1 MEYTILILLLP
12 LASFLV
18 LGLAGMKMRPAAA
31 GAVGTAV
38 LAVVALLSYW
48 TAFEYFSAGRDV
60 AGVFPTLIPWNAVWL
75 PIGGALHIDLG
86 ILLDPISVMMLVV
99 ISTVSLM
106 VHIYSLGYMKGERGF
121 QRYYAFLSL
130 FTMSMIGLVVAT
142 NIFQMYLFWE
152 LVGVSSYLL
161 IGFYYTKKEAVA
173 ASKKA
178 FIVTRFADLGFLIG
192 ILIYGY
198 YAGTFSFTPETH
210 ALVAAGAMIP
220 LALGLMFV
228 GGAGKS
234 AMFPLHIWLPDAME
248 GPTPVSAL
256 IHAATMVVALCA
268 PQAHASKD
276 VVLAIASTLTTT
288 DPWDANDTLSHAC
301 AKTFYEG
308 LFGFNEKLELRPVL
322 AESYDVSP
330 DGLVYTFHL
339 RKGVKFH
346 DGTDF
351 NAEAVK
357 VNFDRVTNPENKLK
371 RYSLYSNIAKT
382 EVVDDLTAKVTL
394 KTPFSPFIN
403 QLAHPSA
410 VMISPTALKK
420 YGKDIMFHPVGT
432 GPYKFVEWKQTD
444 YLKGAK
450 NENYWRPG
458 LPKIDTITWV
468 PVVDNN
474 ARSAMMRTGEAHF
487 TFPVPYEQAA
497 VLEKDEHLKLVAAPS
512 IVTRYLNMN
521 MLQKPFDDLRVRQA
535 INYAINKEALAKV
548 AFSGYA
554 FPSEGPLPQG
564 VDYAVKLGP
573 WPYNPKKAKELL
585 AEAGYPNG
593 FETTLWSAYNHTT
606 GQKVIQFIQ
615 QQLAQ
620 VGIKAQVQALEA
632 GQRVEK
638 VESHQDAA
646 TAPVRLYYTGW
657 SSSTGEADWGLRPLF
672 AGDKTPPSMYNISYY
687 KNPTVD
693 ADIMK
698 ALGTTDR
705 AEKTKLYTEVQ
716 EEIWKDAPWAFL
728 VTEKLLYATSKKLT
742 GMYVMPDA
750 NYFFEEIDL
759 Q

>member
-1 MEYTILILLLP
+1 MFFCNTWKKVLI
-12 LASFLV
+12 
-18 LGLAGMKMRPAAA
+18 
-31 GAVGTAV
+31 
-38 LAVVALLSYW
+38 
-48 TAFEYFSAGRDV
+48 
-60 AGVFPTLIPWNAVWL
+60 
-75 PIGGALHIDLG
+75 
-86 ILLDPISVMMLVV
+86 
-99 ISTVSLM
+99 
-106 VHIYSLGYMKGERGF
+106 
-121 QRYYAFLSL
+121 
-130 FTMSMIGLVVAT
+130 
-142 NIFQMYLFWE
+142 
-152 LVGVSSYLL
+152 
-161 IGFYYTKKEAVA
+161 
-173 ASKKA
+173 
-178 FIVTRFADLGFLIG
+178 
-192 ILIYGY
+192 
-198 YAGTFSFTPETH
+198 
-210 ALVAAGAMIP
+210 
-220 LALGLMFV
+220 
-228 GGAGKS
+228 
-234 AMFPLHIWLPDAME
+234 
-248 GPTPVSAL
+248 
-256 IHAATMVVALCA
+256 AATMVVALCA

-620 VGIKAQVQALEA
+620 VGIKTETRILEA
-632 GQRVEK
+632 GQRVSLVEANK
-638 VESHQDAA
+638 VPSES
-646 TAPVRLYYTGW
+646 PNRLYYIGW
-657 SSSTGEADWGLRPLF
+657 SNSTVEPDWGMRPIFDSREMPPKLSNEGYYNNPKVDELF
-672 AGDKTPPSMYNISYY
+672 DKAVNEPDQ
-687 KNPTVD
+687 KKRD
-693 ADIMK
+693 AIY
-698 ALGTTDR
+698 R
-705 AEKTKLYTEVQ
+705 EVQ
-716 EEIWKDAPWAFL
+716 EILWDEVPVAFL
-728 VTEKLLYATSKKLT
+728 VFEDSTTASNVHLKNFNALPDT
-742 GMYVMPDA
+742 GMEFYEAEWV
-750 NYFFEEIDL
+750 E
-759 Q
+759 

>member
-1 MEYTILILLLP
+1 MFFCKTWKKVLI
-12 LASFLV
+12 
-18 LGLAGMKMRPAAA
+18 
-31 GAVGTAV
+31 
-38 LAVVALLSYW
+38 
-48 TAFEYFSAGRDV
+48 
-60 AGVFPTLIPWNAVWL
+60 
-75 PIGGALHIDLG
+75 
-86 ILLDPISVMMLVV
+86 
-99 ISTVSLM
+99 
-106 VHIYSLGYMKGERGF
+106 
-121 QRYYAFLSL
+121 
-130 FTMSMIGLVVAT
+130 
-142 NIFQMYLFWE
+142 
-152 LVGVSSYLL
+152 
-161 IGFYYTKKEAVA
+161 
-173 ASKKA
+173 
-178 FIVTRFADLGFLIG
+178 
-192 ILIYGY
+192 
-198 YAGTFSFTPETH
+198 
-210 ALVAAGAMIP
+210 
-220 LALGLMFV
+220 
-228 GGAGKS
+228 
-234 AMFPLHIWLPDAME
+234 
-248 GPTPVSAL
+248 
-256 IHAATMVVALCA
+256 AATMVVALCA

-632 GQRVEK
+632 ARGKGGKPSGCRHRARPPVLHRL
-638 VESHQDAA
+638 VLLHRRSRLGPAPAVRRRQDSAFHVQHFLLQEPHCGRGHHEGARHHRPRRKDQAVHRSAGRNLEGCALGLPRDRKAA
-646 TAPVRLYYTGW
+646 LRDQQ
-657 SSSTGEADWGLRPLF
+657 EADRHVRH
-672 AGDKTPPSMYNISYY
+672 A
-687 KNPTVD
+687 
-693 ADIMK
+693 
-698 ALGTTDR
+698 
-705 AEKTKLYTEVQ
+705 
-716 EEIWKDAPWAFL
+716 
-728 VTEKLLYATSKKLT
+728 
-742 GMYVMPDA
+742 
-750 NYFFEEIDL
+750 
-759 Q
+759 

>member
-1 MEYTILILLLP
+1 MFFCETWKKVLI
-12 LASFLV
+12 
-18 LGLAGMKMRPAAA
+18 
-31 GAVGTAV
+31 
-38 LAVVALLSYW
+38 
-48 TAFEYFSAGRDV
+48 
-60 AGVFPTLIPWNAVWL
+60 
-75 PIGGALHIDLG
+75 
-86 ILLDPISVMMLVV
+86 
-99 ISTVSLM
+99 
-106 VHIYSLGYMKGERGF
+106 
-121 QRYYAFLSL
+121 
-130 FTMSMIGLVVAT
+130 
-142 NIFQMYLFWE
+142 
-152 LVGVSSYLL
+152 
-161 IGFYYTKKEAVA
+161 
-173 ASKKA
+173 
-178 FIVTRFADLGFLIG
+178 
-192 ILIYGY
+192 
-198 YAGTFSFTPETH
+198 
-210 ALVAAGAMIP
+210 
-220 LALGLMFV
+220 
-228 GGAGKS
+228 
-234 AMFPLHIWLPDAME
+234 
-248 GPTPVSAL
+248 
-256 IHAATMVVALCA
+256 AATMVVALCA

-535 INYAINKEALAKV
+535 INYALNQQEIIDVVLEGRGQV
-548 AFSGYA
+548 ANSVMNVNIPGY
-554 FPSEGPLPQG
+554 SEEITGYSQDLE
-564 VDYAVKLGP
+564 
-573 WPYNPKKAKELL
+573 KAKALM
-585 AEAGYPNG
+585 AEAGYPDG
-593 FETTLWSAYNHTT
+593 FKTTLFASGDVRNREAQIIQAQLLEIGIEVDIQLYEWGAFLDAINKGEHDMFISSWSNATMDPDASIFPLFHTKNFGAT
-606 GQKVIQFIQ
+606 GNRAFYSNPEVDTLIEQAQKESDNAKRMELYKEIQ
-615 QQLAQ
+615 QK
-620 VGIKAQVQALEA
+620 IN
-632 GQRVEK
+632 
-638 VESHQDAA
+638 D
-646 TAPVRLYYTGW
+646 
-657 SSSTGEADWGLRPLF
+657 
-672 AGDKTPPSMYNISYY
+672 
-687 KNPTVD
+687 
-693 ADIMK
+693 
-698 ALGTTDR
+698 
-705 AEKTKLYTEVQ
+705 
-716 EEIWKDAPWAFL
+716 DAPWVCLFYGTTCTGIRADLKGFVL
-728 VTEKLLYATSKKLT
+728 HPSSANHYENLYYEK
-742 GMYVMPDA
+742 
-750 NYFFEEIDL
+750 
-759 Q
+759 

>member
-1 MEYTILILLLP
+1 MFFCKTWKKVLI
-12 LASFLV
+12 
-18 LGLAGMKMRPAAA
+18 
-31 GAVGTAV
+31 
-38 LAVVALLSYW
+38 
-48 TAFEYFSAGRDV
+48 
-60 AGVFPTLIPWNAVWL
+60 
-75 PIGGALHIDLG
+75 
-86 ILLDPISVMMLVV
+86 
-99 ISTVSLM
+99 
-106 VHIYSLGYMKGERGF
+106 
-121 QRYYAFLSL
+121 
-130 FTMSMIGLVVAT
+130 
-142 NIFQMYLFWE
+142 
-152 LVGVSSYLL
+152 
-161 IGFYYTKKEAVA
+161 
-173 ASKKA
+173 
-178 FIVTRFADLGFLIG
+178 
-192 ILIYGY
+192 
-198 YAGTFSFTPETH
+198 
-210 ALVAAGAMIP
+210 
-220 LALGLMFV
+220 
-228 GGAGKS
+228 
-234 AMFPLHIWLPDAME
+234 
-248 GPTPVSAL
+248 
-256 IHAATMVVALCA
+256 AATMVVALCA

-548 AFSGYA
+548 AFSG
-554 FPSEGPLPQG
+554 PLPQG

-638 VESHQDAA
+638 VESPSACTTPAGPPPPAKPTGACARCSPA
-646 TAPVRLYYTGW
+646 TRLRLPCT
-657 SSSTGEADWGLRPLF
+657 TFPTTRTPLW
-672 AGDKTPPSMYNISYY
+672 T
-687 KNPTVD
+687 
-693 ADIMK
+693 
-698 ALGTTDR
+698 R
-705 AEKTKLYTEVQ
+705 
-716 EEIWKDAPWAFL
+716 
-728 VTEKLLYATSKKLT
+728 TS
-742 GMYVMPDA
+742 
-750 NYFFEEIDL
+750 
-759 Q
+759 